1 MDRGGGGAG
10 EVRTRWGPLVLVSRH
25 WADVGV
31 RVRWEPDAG
40 TWWAVRCLGR
50 ENFIDG
56 SLWVQRQGRGEMPE
70 LSCMDRPGR
79 RGLSGGMDE
88 LLEVRAK
95 HCGELGRRYPPL
107 A

>member
-1 MDRGGGGAG
+1 M
-10 EVRTRWGPLVLVSRH
+10 VSRH
-25 WADVGV
+25 WADVRV

-56 SLWVQRQGRGEMPE
+56 SLWVRRQGGGEMPE
-70 LSCMDRPGR
+70 LSCVDRSGW
-79 RGLSGGMDE
+79 RGLHGGVDE
-88 LLEVRAK
+88 LLEMRAK
-95 HCGELGRRYPPL
+95 HRGKLGRMYPML

>member
-1 MDRGGGGAG
+1 MDRVEGGAG
-10 EVRTRWGPLVLVSRH
+10 EVGASWGPLILVFRH

-40 TWWAVRCLGR
+40 SGRAIRGLGR
-50 ENFIDG
+50 EDFIDG
-56 SLWVQRQGRGEMPE
+56 SLWVRRQGGGEMPE
-70 LSCMDRPGR
+70 LSCMDGPGW

-95 HCGELGRRYPPL
+95 HCGELGRMYPPL

>member
-10 EVRTRWGPLVLVSRH
+10 EVRASWGSLVLVSRH

-56 SLWVQRQGRGEMPE
+56 SLWVRRQGRGEMPE

-79 RGLSGGMDE
+79 RGLSGGIDE
-88 LLEVRAK
+88 LLERRAK
-95 HCGELGRRYPPL
+95 HCGELGRRYPLL

>member
-1 MDRGGGGAG
+1 M
-10 EVRTRWGPLVLVSRH
+10 VSRH

-31 RVRWEPDAG
+31 RVRWEPDSG

-56 SLWVQRQGRGEMPE
+56 SLWVRRQGRGEMPE
-70 LSCMDRPGR
+70 LSCMDRPDWW
-79 RGLSGGMDE
+79 GLIGGIDQ
-88 LLEVRAK
+88 LLEMRAK
-95 HCGELGRRYPPL
+95 HCGELGGRYPLL